1 MKRQLIKIRRK
12 IKPKPENI
20 YYKPGLDS
28 TSRLFLI
35 AIKEN
40 LTHQNRREKFK
51 EWNGYQP
58 RY

>member
-12 IKPKPENI
+12 IKPEDI
-20 YYKPGLDS
+20 YSKPGLDNA
-28 TSRLFLI
+28 SRLFLI
-35 AIKEN
+35 SIKEN
-40 LTHQNRREKFK
+40 LIHQNRREKFK